1 MAKKLAVI
9 IGAGKGMGNHIAERF
24 AKENFRVVLV
34 ARRQNVL
41 DEYVAE
47 FVAKGYE
54 ACAIA
59 TDVSDTESLTK
70 LFADVQEK
78 FGVVDVLIYNAA
90 FMAGGK
96 ASELTAEESS
106 KHFQID
112 VAGAVHCVQQVLP
125 KQFERGEGTI
135 IFTGGLFGV
144 YPNANAD
151 FACMSMDKAALR
163 AFAQMLNTELKDKGI
178 FAGIVQIMGIV
189 GSNEHFA
196 PKNIAEAYWKLY
208 AEKNSFEFIFD

>member
-1 MAKKLAVI
+1 MSKKLAVI

-34 ARRQNVL
+34 ARRQSVL

-47 FVAKGYE
+47 FAAKGYE
-54 ACAIA
+54 ACAMVA
-59 TDVSDTESLTK
+59 DVSDTKSLTK
-70 LFADVQEK
+70 LFAAVQAK
-78 FGVVDVLIYNAA
+78 FGAVDVLIYNAA
-90 FMAGGK
+90 FMQGGR
-96 ASELTAEESS
+96 ASELSSAEALD
-106 KHFQID
+106 HFKVD
-112 VAGAVHCVQQVLP
+112 VAGAIHCVQQILP
-125 KQFERGEGTI
+125 KQLERGDGAI

-163 AFAQMLNTELKDKGI
+163 AFAQMLNAELKDKGI
-178 FAGIVQIMGIV
+178 FAGIVQIMSIV

-196 PKNIAEAYWKLY
+196 PKNIADAYWQLY
-208 AEKNSFEFIFD
+208 SEKHSFEFIFD